1 MTAITEALAGGGR
14 SFSFEFFPP
23 KNDADV
29 DGLLETAEA
38 LSEFDPT
45 FVSVTYGAAGTTRD
59 RSLETVLRI
68 RRSLSLNV
76 MAHLTCEGSAR
87 VDLVD
92 YAQRLQDAGVRNVLA
107 LRGDRPHETAPT
119 YVPDAGLTHASDLIE
134 LLAPRFGFCIG
145 AACYPEVHTE
155 ARDAASDMRHLAS
168 KVNAGAKFLITQLF
182 FDNARYFAFVARARA
197 AGITVP
203 IIPGIMPITNANQ
216 VKRFTALCG
225 ATLPARL
232 RHEIDRFAA
241 DPAAVADIGIAYAT
255 LQCANLL
262 AHGAPGIHFYTLNKA
277 AAARAVLATLRA
289 EAALFAA

>member
-1 MTAITEALAGGGR
+1 
-14 SFSFEFFPP
+14 
-23 KNDADV
+23 
-29 DGLLETAEA
+29 
-38 LSEFDPT
+38 
-45 FVSVTYGAAGTTRD
+45 
-59 RSLETVLRI
+59 
-68 RRSLSLNV
+68 

-107 LRGDRPHETAPT
+107 LRGDRLHETAPT

-203 IIPGIMPITNANQ
+203 IIPGIMPITNAASIERMTVTGGTSLPFKLAAELDRRRGDPQ
-216 VKRFTALCG
+216 AVMQLGVAH
-225 ATLPARL
+225 ATSQC
-232 RHEIDRFAA
+232 ID
-241 DPAAVADIGIAYAT
+241 
-255 LQCANLL
+255 LL
-262 AHGAPGIHFYTLNKA
+262 MNGAPGIHFFTLN
-277 AAARAVLATLRA
+277 RSHATRDIFT
-289 EAALFAA
+289 ALKSIGLTSHIAPGV

>member
-1 MTAITEALAGGGR
+1 MTAITAALAGGGR

-134 LLAPRFGFCIG
+134 LLASRFGFCIG
-145 AACYPEVHTE
+145 AACYPE
-155 ARDAASDMRHLAS
+155 M
-168 KVNAGAKFLITQLF
+168 
-182 FDNARYFAFVARARA
+182 
-197 AGITVP
+197 
-203 IIPGIMPITNANQ
+203 
-216 VKRFTALCG
+216 
-225 ATLPARL
+225 
-232 RHEIDRFAA
+232 
-241 DPAAVADIGIAYAT
+241 
-255 LQCANLL
+255 
-262 AHGAPGIHFYTLNKA
+262 
-277 AAARAVLATLRA
+277 
-289 EAALFAA
+289 